1 MHLYFLISNV
11 VMAGNDI
18 PTLRNVLV
26 IIINI
31 FLEYFNTILSMS
43 PVSLENK

>member
-1 MHLYFLISNV
+1 MHFYFLVSNV
-11 VMAGNDI
+11 LVAGNDI

-31 FLEYFNTILSMS
+31 FLKYMYFNTILSMS
-43 PVSLENK
+43 IVS